1 MVSDINIK
9 GTNHKIGG
17 IQADGQWVEKR
28 VTVFSGQNWS
38 ATGTQTYT
46 ISNYLPDNIYTYEI
60 LVSCYATTG
69 ATSGNTCSWWVKNA
83 DNQFDG
89 VMGYCRTRTASNVAS
104 GNSCI
109 LPVRQV
115 NGVLT
120 FLIGVTNTGALG
132 GQGLYV
138 TAYRRLGGTGT
149 PPTYY
154 TLTIN
159 PTPADATV
167 TFNKGTV
174 VGKTCTVTAGTSVT
188 YTVSKSE
195 YTTQSATVTVNSDQT
210 VNVSLVY
217 TPYSPNQV
225 LYESSTGGASSTLNL
240 KIAGKYQVICV
251 AGGGGGAFHMNANYN
266 PRFRG
271 AGGGSGSGFNCV
283 FQLSSGN
290 YAVAVGSGGAR
301 VSNATGTAGT
311 GGDSRFG
318 TCYARGGSG
327 GKVGVSGAS
336 AGSGGASPTL
346 TYTRTTTTLNKA
358 GNSGKYDTGTQ
369 VDGVSGGAAVYSS
382 YGKGGDGYNGTPHN
396 SVAGTAG
403 YVKVIYIGA

>member
-17 IQADGQWVEKR
+17 SQADGQWVQKR

-69 ATSGNTCSWWVKNA
+69 ATSGNACSWWARDMN
-83 DNQFDG
+83 NQFDG

-109 LPVRQV
+109 LPVKQV

-120 FLIGVTNTGALG
+120 FNINVTNTGALG

-188 YTVSKSE
+188 YTVSKSG
-195 YTTQSATVTVNSDQT
+195 YTTKSATVTVNSSQT
-210 VNVSLVY
+210 VNVTLPQITAITMYGYDWAGTNTYLIGTNNTSGFIVDGISGAITGKSGNVGVQGSTLTISGTTY
-217 TPYSPNQV
+217 TYNPSAYPFVSTITANGVV
-225 LYESSTGGASSTLNL
+225 LYLYYNSNGALLGVKSD
-240 KIAGKYQVICV
+240 V
-251 AGGGGGAFHMNANYN
+251 
-266 PRFRG
+266 
-271 AGGGSGSGFNCV
+271 
-283 FQLSSGN
+283 
-290 YAVAVGSGGAR
+290 
-301 VSNATGTAGT
+301 ATGKKGIIASILTGFIHPSSVTSTKMTWNNGIGTSTATRKSSIDTTFT
-311 GGDSRFG
+311 GS
-318 TCYARGGSG
+318 
-327 GKVGVSGAS
+327 
-336 AGSGGASPTL
+336 
-346 TYTRTTTTLNKA
+346 
-358 GNSGKYDTGTQ
+358 
-369 VDGVSGGAAVYSS
+369 
-382 YGKGGDGYNGTPHN
+382 
-396 SVAGTAG
+396 
-403 YVKVIYIGA
+403 

>member
-1 MVSDINIK
+1 MVSDINVK

-69 ATSGNTCSWWVKNA
+69 STSGNTCSWWVRDV
-83 DNQFDG
+83 DNHFDG

-109 LPVRQV
+109 LPVKQV

-120 FLIGVTNTGALG
+120 FNINVTNTGALG

-138 TAYRRLGGTGT
+138 TAYRRLGGSST

-188 YTVSKSE
+188 YTVSKSG
-195 YTTQSATVTVNSDQT
+195 YTTKSATVTVNSSQT
-210 VNVSLVY
+210 VNVTLQQITGIPMY
-217 TPYSPNQV
+217 GYNN
-225 LYESSTGGASSTLNL
+225 SSDGDGYLLGSNSVNGVEMAVKFPSITAKSGNIGASGST
-240 KIAGKYQVICV
+240 IT
-251 AGGGGGAFHMNANYN
+251 ANGRSHSYY
-266 PRFRG
+266 
-271 AGGGSGSGFNCV
+271 
-283 FQLSSGN
+283 SSGN
-290 YAVAVGSGGAR
+290 FSVGGQTLYCYQGYQSGTYYYIYVISTAGVGKKAIEG
-301 VSNATGTAGT
+301 VNGFLPFLGNPASWSSSSVQMGTGTLTITWNRKSSIDTTFT
-311 GGDSRFG
+311 GS
-318 TCYARGGSG
+318 
-327 GKVGVSGAS
+327 
-336 AGSGGASPTL
+336 
-346 TYTRTTTTLNKA
+346 
-358 GNSGKYDTGTQ
+358 
-369 VDGVSGGAAVYSS
+369 
-382 YGKGGDGYNGTPHN
+382 
-396 SVAGTAG
+396 
-403 YVKVIYIGA
+403 